1 MIISQTT
8 KLTPVIL
15 CGGAG
20 SRLWPLSRDEKPKQ
34 FHALFNEK
42 SLLMNTMQRMP
53 FGVFNGAQF
62 TPAIILGSLG
72 LRDTFAAEFSDTD
85 IKPGGIL
92 LEPSIRDTAAAIAA
106 VTRHVAA
113 KDPDALLLVVPSDAK
128 IDDHEAFRAAVAKAA
143 TTART
148 HDSIMLIGIKP
159 TRPETQYGYIERGEP
174 LDAAYKVKKFREKPD
189 LKTAKDYLATGDF
202 YWNAG
207 MFLFRAGR
215 MADEFAARQPEIWEK
230 ASLATDKAKEAG
242 DKGFWVLEK
251 DAFDAAPKLSIDYA
265 IMEGADNVGVVEA
278 AFDWDDLGSWSQLH
292 DASQK
297 DSDGNALIGP
307 AFAIDGENNHIR
319 SDGPIVGVAGAQGL
333 TIVAE
338 DNKVLVVPTE
348 KSALVKN
355 VTQTFKAQFK
365 DDVAYD
371 RSKPAIR
378 KWLFDVCLPF
388 WASAGLDPD
397 YGGVHEAMAF
407 DGTPAP
413 HPKKRLR
420 VLPRQIY
427 CFAHAMNTG
436 WEGMDDAT
444 LRSLFDNLVTTGWHK
459 KEGGFIHLFNP
470 DGTVQN
476 PLRDT
481 YDQCFVL
488 LACAWLHRSKGW
500 PEARQWADKTL
511 SWMDENLAD
520 PHGGYVE
527 NSDRVMPRRANPHMH
542 FLEAMLAWYEATGEE
557 DFLNRAEKIVGLFQ
571 SCFYDPATGTLSEF
585 FAEDWTP
592 DRTGDV
598 EPGHHYEW
606 AWLLLRY
613 NRLRPTEQ
621 LEQQA
626 KMLFATAKA
635 FGHHQQTKAA
645 CDTMRPDGTGLS
657 NRARCW
663 PQTEALKCA
672 IEMEK
677 LGVGGASAL
686 RAQMVDVLFDH
697 YLSKYQP
704 GGWCDAISAAGKPVA
719 ADMPSSTFYHVF
731 CALIEHLNAD

>member
-1 MIISQTT
+1 MTT
-8 KLTPVIL
+8 SDRAKLTPVIL

-20 SRLWPLSRDEKPKQ
+20 SRLWPLSRDDKPKQ
-34 FHALFNEK
+34 FHALFNNK
-42 SLLMNTMQRMP
+42 SLLQNTLDRMP
-53 FGVFNGAQF
+53 PGAHDGALF
-62 TPAIILGSLG
+62 EPAIILGSFG
-72 LRDTFAAEFSDTD
+72 LRSVFEAEFFGSDN
-85 IKPGGIL
+85 KPGGVL

-106 VTRHVAA
+106 VTRHVAI

-128 IDDHEAFRAAVAKAA
+128 IDDHAAFRAAVAKAA
-143 TTART
+143 ATASDR
-148 HDSIMLIGIKP
+148 DSIMLIGIKP
-159 TRPETQYGYIERGEP
+159 TRPETQYGYIERGDA
-174 LDAAYKVKKFREKPD
+174 LDDGFTVKKFREKPD
-189 LKTAKDYLATGDF
+189 LATAKEYLATGDF

-215 MADEFAARQPEIWEK
+215 MAEEFAARQPEIWEK
-230 ASLATDKAKEAG
+230 AAMAADKAQSVGNG
-242 DKGFWVLEK
+242 DFWVLDK
-251 DAFDAAPKLSIDYA
+251 DAFDVAPKLSIDYA
-265 IMEGADNVGVVEA
+265 IMESADNIGVVEA
-278 AFDWDDLGSWSQLH
+278 AFDWDDLGSWAQLH
-292 DASQK
+292 DASTK
-297 DSDGNALIGP
+297 NDDGNALIGP
-307 AFAIDGENNHIR
+307 TFAIESTGNHIR
-319 SDGPIVGVAGAQGL
+319 SDGPVVGVAGAEGL
-333 TIVAE
+333 TVVAE
-338 DNKVLVVPTE
+338 DGKVLVVPTD

-365 DDVAYD
+365 GNVAYD
-371 RSKPAIR
+371 RSKTAIR
-378 KWLFDVCLPF
+378 SWLFETCLPF
-388 WASAGLDPD
+388 WAGAGLDPQF
-397 YGGVHEAMAF
+397 GGVHEALAF
-407 DGTPAP
+407 DGVPAP
-413 HPKKRLR
+413 HTKKRLR

-427 CFAHAMNTG
+427 CFAHAMHVG
-436 WEGMDDAT
+436 WDGMDDET
-444 LRSLFDNLVTTGWHK
+444 LRSLFNTLITTGWHEE
-459 KEGGFIHLFNP
+459 EGGFIHLFNP
-470 DGTVQN
+470 DGSIQN

-481 YDQCFVL
+481 YDQCFVM

-511 SWMDENLAD
+511 RWMDDHLAD

-527 NSDRVMPRRANPHMH
+527 NSDRVLPRRANPHMH
-542 FLEAMLAWYEATGEE
+542 FFEAMLAWFEATGEE

-571 SCFYDPATGTLSEF
+571 SYFYDPATGTLSEF

-613 NRLRPTEQ
+613 NRLRPTED

-626 KMLFATAKA
+626 KMLFATANA
-635 FGHHQQTKAA
+635 FGHHQTTKAA
-645 CDTMRPDGTGLS
+645 CDTMRPNGTNLS

-677 LGVGGASAL
+677 IGVGGASAL

-697 YLSKYQP
+697 YLGKYQP
-704 GGWCDAISAAGKPVA
+704 GGWCDAISDTGKPVA